1 MIRRR
6 MVPVMLV
13 SGDSDIKYHMALYDS
28 TCVLAPY
35 HVMFCI
41 LWRALVA
48 WKTPAMPCQKPAKL
62 GGTELA
68 LNIVDADINALRRLT
83 RPGRARSE
91 ETLKLISAIESLK
104 PDKAKALVLETGD
117 TIPALRS
124 KLGYAARAAG
134 VKLRTAS
141 DGAKLIFA
149 LQKKGSAPVQNREG
163 AAERKELVRSGAMQL
178 ADSGKQEI
186 SAEDVLEVLPQDDQ
200 IFSMARPATVV
211 GAVLR
216 SMSEFTRVSK
226 NRFQLKS

>member
-1 MIRRR
+1 M
-6 MVPVMLV
+6 
-13 SGDSDIKYHMALYDS
+13 
-28 TCVLAPY
+28 
-35 HVMFCI
+35 
-41 LWRALVA
+41 
-48 WKTPAMPCQKPAKL
+48 
-62 GGTELA
+62 A
-68 LNIVDADINALRRLT
+68 LNIVDADINALRKLT

-104 PDKAKALVLETGD
+104 PDKAKALVVEPGD

-149 LQKKGSAPVQNREG
+149 LQKKSSTTVQNREG
-163 AAERKELVRSGAMQL
+163 ASERKELVRSGAL
-178 ADSGKQEI
+178 ELVNSGKQEI

-216 SMSEFTRVSK
+216 SMPEFARVAK
-226 NRFQLKS
+226 NRFQIKS